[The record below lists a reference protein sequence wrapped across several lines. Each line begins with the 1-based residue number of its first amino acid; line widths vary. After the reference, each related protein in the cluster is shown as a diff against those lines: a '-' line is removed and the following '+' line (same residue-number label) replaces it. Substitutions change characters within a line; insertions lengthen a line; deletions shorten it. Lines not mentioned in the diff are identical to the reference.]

1 MLASAFDAAM
11 ARQTAQ
17 QQAWSEAL
25 LGMLHAIHQ
34 ENAIYLMVR
43 RQRD

>member
-1 MLASAFDAAM
+1 LPF
-11 ARQTAQ
+11 
-17 QQAWSEAL
+17 SEAL